1 MAKIGKRQQAINKA
15 VDREKLY
22 SLSDAVKLVKA
33 NAKAKFD
40 ETIDLAINLGI
51 DTTQADQNI
60 RGMLALPHGTGKTI
74 RVAVMAKGPKA
85 EEAKKAG
92 ADIVGENDL
101 ADAILAGNFNFDRL
115 IATPDLMPLVG
126 KLGKVLGP
134 KGLMPNPK
142 LGTVTMD
149 VTKAVTEAKAGS
161 IEYRAEKTGIIHNG
175 VAKAS
180 MTEAQILANAKALI
194 DTLLRA
200 KPASVKA
207 VYMKKITLSSTM
219 GPGIKIDVSE
229 FSGAAA
235 AAANKAA

>member
-22 SLSDAVKLVKA
+22 SLAEAVKLVKA

-40 ETIDLAINLGI
+40 ETIDVAVNLGV

-60 RGMLALPHGTGKTI
+60 RGMLALPHGTGKSL
-74 RVAVMAKGPKA
+74 RVAVMAKGAKA

-101 ADAILAGNFNFDRL
+101 ADAILAGNINFDRL

-149 VTKAVTEAKAGS
+149 VTKAVSEAKAGA
-161 IEYRAEKTGIIHNG
+161 IEYRAEKKGIVHNG

-180 MTEAQILANAKALI
+180 MTEAQITENVKALVE
-194 DTLLRA
+194 TLLRI
-200 KPASVKA
+200 KPATVKG
-207 VYMKKITLSSTM
+207 VYMKRVTLSSTM
-219 GPGIKIDVSE
+219 GPGVKVDLAE
-229 FSGAAA
+229 FAG

>member
-1 MAKIGKRQQAINKA
+1 MAKVGKRTQAINKA

-22 SLSDAVKLVKA
+22 TLADAIKIVKA
-33 NAKAKFD
+33 NATSKFD
-40 ETIDLAINLGI
+40 ESIDIAVNLGV
-51 DTTQADQNI
+51 DVRQADQNI

-92 ADIVGENDL
+92 ADIIGENEL
-101 ADAILAGNFNFDRL
+101 ADDILAGKINFDRL

-126 KLGKVLGP
+126 KLGKILGP

-161 IEYRAEKTGIIHNG
+161 IEYRAEKAGIVHNG
-175 VAKAS
+175 IGKAS
-180 MTEAQILANAKALI
+180 MAEASLLENARALI
-194 DTLLRA
+194 DALIRS
-200 KPASVKA
+200 KPATSKG
-207 VYMKKITLSSTM
+207 VYLKKIALTSTM
-219 GPGIKIDVSE
+219 GPGIKVDVSE
-229 FSGAAA
+229 FGSAATKVA
-235 AAANKAA
+235 